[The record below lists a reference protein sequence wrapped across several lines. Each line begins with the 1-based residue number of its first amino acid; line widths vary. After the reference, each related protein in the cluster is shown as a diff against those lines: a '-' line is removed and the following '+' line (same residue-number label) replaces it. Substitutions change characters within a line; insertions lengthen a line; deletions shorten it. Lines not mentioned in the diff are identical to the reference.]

1 MAATI
6 ALRRNLHLV
15 LSFLASIFIAI
26 GQAVAAE
33 PVRATSYSMTGDG
46 KSQTIEITF
55 DRDPEL
61 NWFMLRGPHRL
72 VLDMVSTRFV
82 FEPGALKANR
92 MIEKVQYGEVA
103 AGRSRLIVSAKGPFL
118 IDNLDLAKAGD
129 SERRKLVIN
138 LRSASAVE
146 FDSALADQ
154 QITTAST
161 TAIAVEPATDQK
173 FRIVL
178 DPGHGGIDG
187 GAKGEGGTP
196 EKTVTLLFAQELK
209 AILDATGRYEV
220 ILTRDDD
227 RFVRLD
233 DRVTFAREK
242 QANLFVSI
250 HADTIR
256 HKRLR
261 GATVYTVSDEASDA
275 DAAALADRENLADR
289 FAGIEIE
296 EQNPEVAD
304 ILVELVRRETHGF
317 SINFARQIV
326 EKLSSVTGMIKNP
339 HRHAGFRVLRAPD
352 VPSVLVELGYLSN
365 AKDEAQLLDP
375 EWRRKMAVSI
385 GAAIDQYSG
394 ARVSAGD

>member
-6 ALRRNLHLV
+6 ALRRNIHLV
-15 LSFLASIFIAI
+15 FAGLVIVLLLF
-26 GQAVAAE
+26 GQAFAAE
-33 PVRATSYSMTGDG
+33 PVRATSYKMTGDG

-55 DRDPEL
+55 DRDPDL
-61 NWFMLRGPHRL
+61 NWFLLRGPHRL
-72 VLDMVSTRFV
+72 VVDMASARFI
-82 FEPGALKANR
+82 FEPAALKANQ

-103 AGRSRLIVSAKGPFL
+103 AGRSRLILSAKGPFL
-118 IDNLDLAKAGD
+118 VDKFDLSKPEVPGP
-129 SERRKLVIN
+129 RKLVVS
-138 LRSASAVE
+138 LRSAQASE
-146 FDSALADQ
+146 FDAAMADQ
-154 QITTAST
+154 QVTTAST
-161 TAIAVEPATDQK
+161 TADAGGSPAAQK
-173 FRIVL
+173 FMIVL

-220 ILTRDDD
+220 VLTRGDD

-233 DRVTFAREK
+233 DRVAFAREK
-242 QANLFVSI
+242 QARLFVSI

-275 DAAALADRENLADR
+275 EAAALADRENLADR

-317 SINFARQIV
+317 SISFARQV
-326 EKLSSVTGMIKNP
+326 VAKLSGVTGMIKNP

-375 EWRRKMAVSI
+375 QWRGKMAASI
-385 GAAIDQYSG
+385 AAAIEQFSG
-394 ARVSAGD
+394 AQTSAGN